1 MSQVLGAFS
10 EYLNFSCYTTACVV
24 TCARELAAT
33 VASSARRGVVAALVP
48 MLCCAQLQVH
58 MCSAVGSEM
67 GLPPTPIPP
76 LQILADQLSLNTVQG
91 GDQL

>member
-33 VASSARRGVVAALVP
+33 VASAARRGGGIGAHAL
-48 MLCCAQLQVH
+48 LRTT
-58 MCSAVGSEM
+58 SGSY
-67 GLPPTPIPP
+67 
-76 LQILADQLSLNTVQG
+76 V
-91 GDQL
+91 